1 MIMIKRQLKILKEP
15 EYFVRYLE
23 TLLDNADKYMSDKG
37 SKTSSKKDK
46 NSKVDSKKEE
56 FIIKMYKQGW
66 KPDEIVKNTSYS
78 RDEVERTIKAWKDK
92 QSRM

>member
-1 MIMIKRQLKILKEP
+1 
-15 EYFVRYLE
+15 
-23 TLLDNADKYMSDKG
+23 
-37 SKTSSKKDK
+37 
-46 NSKVDSKKEE
+46 
-56 FIIKMYKQGW
+56 MYKQGW